1 MTYYSGKDGS
11 LVYNGTVVA
20 KVSNWSISATVD
32 TLETTVLTDGDRTY
46 VPGLRT
52 ISGSATVFYYDSA
65 PVSLL
70 ERIIKNSAVSELDI
84 LVIKLGWGVTSN
96 PLISTKFIQGSC
108 IITSAELNCAVGEV
122 MQASIQF
129 QFTGAPSNTTT
140 L

>member
-1 MTYYSGKDGS
+1 MTYYSGKDGT
-11 LVYNGTVVA
+11 LTYDGTVVA

-52 ISGSATVFYYDSA
+52 SSGSATIFYYNEA
-65 PVSLL
+65 AEPLL
-70 ERIIKNSAVSELDI
+70 ERIIKTSSVSELDI
-84 LVIKLGWGVTSN
+84 LVIKLGWG
-96 PLISTKFIQGSC
+96 TKLIQGSC
-108 IITSAELNCAVGEV
+108 IITSAELSCAVGEV

-129 QFTGAPSNTTT
+129 QMTGAPTGVT

>member
-11 LVYNGTVVA
+11 LIYNNAVVA

-52 ISGSATVFYYDSA
+52 VSGSATIFYYDDA
-65 PVSLL
+65 PKSLL
-70 ERIIKNSAVSELDI
+70 ERIIKNSAVSESDI

-96 PLISTKFIQGSC
+96 ALVSTKFIQGSC

>member
-1 MTYYSGKDGS
+1 MTYYSGKDGT
-11 LVYNGTVVA
+11 LTYNGTVVA

-32 TLETTVLTDGDRTY
+32 TLETTVLADGDRTY

-52 ISGSATVFYYDSA
+52 ISGSATIFYYDDA
-65 PVSLL
+65 PKPLL
-70 ERIIKNSAVSELDI
+70 ERIIKSSAVIESDI
-84 LVIKLGWGVTSN
+84 LVIKLGWGVTSS
-96 PLISTKFIQGSC
+96 PLVSTKFIQGSC

-129 QFTGAPSNTTT
+129 QFTGAPTGVT

>member
-11 LVYNGTVVA
+11 LSLVTTSTTTAIA

-32 TLETTVLTDGDRTY
+32 TLETTVLTDSDRSY

-52 ISGSATVFYYDSA
+52 ISGSATVFYYDNA

-70 ERIIKNSAVSELDI
+70 ERVVKTGAVSESDMLD
-84 LVIKLGWGVTSN
+84 IKLGW
-96 PLISTKFIQGSC
+96 STKLIQGKC
-108 IITSAELNCAVGEV
+108 IITSAELSCAVGEV

-129 QFTGAPSNTTT
+129 QFTGAPTA
-140 L
+140 LAL

>member
-1 MTYYSGKDGS
+1 MTYYSGKDGT
-11 LVYNGTVVA
+11 LTYDGTVVA

-52 ISGSATVFYYDSA
+52 SSGSATIFYYNEA
-65 PVSLL
+65 AEPLL
-70 ERIIKNSAVSELDI
+70 ERIIKTSSVSELDI
-84 LVIKLGWGVTSN
+84 LVIKLGWG
-96 PLISTKFIQGSC
+96 TKLIQGSC
-108 IITSAELNCAVGEV
+108 IITSAELSCAVGEV

-129 QFTGAPSNTTT
+129 QFTGAPTGVT